1 MQTYVKLSEIQ
12 VIVHQSRVPSRVDLL
27 AYMPGQY
34 DNLQSELPLNHL
46 RFEPLGFMTFD
57 PNEKSNFTV
66 RELKSSYLPEN
77 SRANTV
83 MLLKLLIRGCHPNK
97 LNLFNQASLIAL
109 NCLGSTYAS
118 GDALL
123 PPLSTG
129 CRFEEEM
136 QFDVSTLDKLR
147 YLEQAKRQSVAMQDF
162 EKTLRIKQAIDALK
176 AIGVRL
182 NALEARK
189 REALERYDFAGA

>member
-1 MQTYVKLSEIQ
+1 
-12 VIVHQSRVPSRVDLL
+12 
-27 AYMPGQY
+27 
-34 DNLQSELPLNHL
+34 
-46 RFEPLGFMTFD
+46 MTFD

-109 NCLGSTYAS
+109 NCLGSTYAL
-118 GDALL
+118 GDTLL
-123 PPLSTG
+123 PPVSTG
-129 CRFEEEM
+129 SRFEEEM

-147 YLEQAKRQSVAMQDF
+147 YLEHAKRQSIAMQDF
-162 EKTLRIKQAIDALK
+162 ERTLRIQHAIDALK

-182 NALEARK
+182 TAIEARR

>member
-1 MQTYVKLSEIQ
+1 
-12 VIVHQSRVPSRVDLL
+12 
-27 AYMPGQY
+27 
-34 DNLQSELPLNHL
+34 
-46 RFEPLGFMTFD
+46 MTFD

-118 GDALL
+118 GDSLL
-123 PPLSTG
+123 PPPVSTG
-129 CRFEEEM
+129 TRFEEEM
-136 QFDVSTLDKLR
+136 HFEVSTLDKLR
-147 YLEQAKRQSVAMQDF
+147 YLEHAK
-162 EKTLRIKQAIDALK
+162 L
-176 AIGVRL
+176 
-182 NALEARK
+182 
-189 REALERYDFAGA
+189 